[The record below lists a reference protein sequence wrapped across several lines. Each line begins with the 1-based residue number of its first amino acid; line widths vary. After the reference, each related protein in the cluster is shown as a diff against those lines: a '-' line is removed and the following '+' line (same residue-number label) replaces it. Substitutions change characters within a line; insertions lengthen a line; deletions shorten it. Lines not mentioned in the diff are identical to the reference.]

1 MLRPAAPVRALTLC
15 SPLRAAP
22 VGALLGQRPETARR
36 GAGAATA
43 GWVQRRFFS
52 EEVTIALE
60 FGAES
65 VVEGDVETIH
75 FAVGDAVNEGD
86 LLAEIETGKGN
97 QEVRPPFAH
106 SQEAPCPPAPKRLP
120 SHNRRSQIMA
130 PTSGTLTA
138 VLVEEGQEEVPK
150 GQELFKIMPGEGAP
164 AAPAAAP
171 AAASEVT
178 IAAELGGD
186 AVSEGDVE
194 TIHFA
199 VGDAVNADDVLAEI
213 ETDKVTAEVR
223 PPAPARPQEPP
234 CPAETNPGTT
244 GVRRS
249 RPRHPGR

>member
-1 MLRPAAPVRALTLC
+1 M
-15 SPLRAAP
+15 
-22 VGALLGQRPETARR
+22 
-36 GAGAATA
+36 
-43 GWVQRRFFS
+43 
-52 EEVTIALE
+52 
-60 FGAES
+60 
-65 VVEGDVETIH
+65 
-75 FAVGDAVNEGD
+75 
-86 LLAEIETGKGN
+86 
-97 QEVRPPFAH
+97 
-106 SQEAPCPPAPKRLP
+106 
-120 SHNRRSQIMA
+120 
-130 PTSGTLTA
+130 
-138 VLVEEGQEEVPK
+138 LVEEEETITPGQEV
-150 GQELFKIMPGEGAP
+150 FMIVPGEG
-164 AAPAAAP
+164 APAAAP